1 MPRPRQKRPPSSPRD
16 GTALVPVGTTATVAR
31 ALGAKTP
38 NAKVGEAMLVL
49 TPLEEK
55 FAQLFT
61 SYNNA
66 TRAFVEAAGFEG
78 KRASARQL
86 AWEMSNRPHVRAR
99 VREYES
105 AAAAATVIDYAAIL
119 DHDRA
124 VVEGY
129 KYADQITQYI
139 HQCCRYCHGVGNK
152 YQWVDFE
159 EYLGSLAKVDELNNQ
174 RAELGQRLLPMPSD
188 VGQYGYDPGAEPNLF
203 CPRCEGRGNA
213 VAIIAD
219 TTMLQGPARAIVKGI
234 KVTANGTEVLLHDV
248 DKAKERLL
256 RAGGIL
262 KESDPA
268 GAAARGA
275 AFGAVAAT
283 AAIAAAER
291 AKTMSLE
298 EVQRLYLDL
307 A

>member
-1 MPRPRQKRPPSSPRD
+1 MPRPRKTRPTPEAN
-16 GTALVPVGTTATVAR
+16 GTSLITVGTTATVTTR
-31 ALGAKTP
+31 EPTLQELS
-38 NAKVGEAMLVL
+38 VVL
-49 TPLEEK
+49 TSTEET
-55 FAQLFT
+55 FARLFT
-61 SYNNA
+61 LYNNA
-66 TRAFVEAAGFEG
+66 TRAYVEATAYDGP
-78 KRASARQL
+78 RHLARTM
-86 AWEMSNRPHVRAR
+86 AWEMSNKPHVRAR

-124 VVEGY
+124 IVEGY
-129 KYADQITQYI
+129 KYADQITQHT
-139 HQCCRYCHGVGNK
+139 HQCCRYCHGVGHR

-159 EYLGSLAKVDELNNQ
+159 EYLDALRHIDETNSQ
-174 RAELGQRLLPMPSD
+174 RIELGQRPLPMPSD
-188 VGQYGYDPGAEPNLF
+188 AGQYGYSPSADPNLF
-203 CPRCEGRGNA
+203 CPRCEGRGHA
-213 VAIIAD
+213 VTTIAD
-219 TTMLQGPARAIVKGI
+219 TTKLEGPARAIVKGM
-234 KVTANGTEVLLHDV
+234 KVTSNGIEVLLHDV

-283 AAIAAAER
+283 AAIAAADR
-291 AKTMSLE
+291 AKTMTLDE
-298 EVQRLYLDL
+298 AQRLYLDL